1 MAGPNDFTDQN
12 IQDTYQRVL
21 QISSSG
27 EVTDGTGSL
36 APILYVTA
44 SHAISASHEI
54 TVEITSSYAQSASVS
69 DKTDT
74 VTNTDNSNHYVTFV
88 DSNNALPTPETH
100 YTAPWFYLNPAKRF
114 VFIEGRLQVK
124 GSDIWIESGSI
135 SASNSIYA
143 AGSITASGNISA
155 SGDINAGAQGTGSFD
170 HIITTGN
177 TIEFKDG
184 SSKLGSISADAAG
197 SITLGGAS
205 TDRASI
211 KVADVGATNGAHN
224 IRLLKG
230 AITSSGE
237 ISASNKIIAPQ
248 FDART
253 SGTGY
258 KLSGAKA
265 LYTHDSSTVVGRTGR
280 LTITGSSI
288 RFNRPGNDKQITF
301 YGNITASGDISASG
315 VVYATQFSTSGAIGG
330 GSLQA
335 ADADGTVTIQHGNIT
350 ASGAISA
357 SGTIYADNISA
368 SNDIHVGTSIR
379 HIDDDHTKITFA
391 PNTMT
396 LTAGGANYITLLS
409 SPSQQLTLGKN
420 VLASLDL
427 TVNGDVQLGNA
438 ITDKVSI
445 SGSLFAAGSI
455 TASGAISA
463 SGGFVGDLTGNAD
476 TVTVASDAGN
486 VTHYVG
492 FFDSTTGQQTPKTDA
507 GLTYNGSTNK
517 LTTTTV
523 AATQYTGTYNDVYYR
538 RYTYAAGEN
547 GVYGDTVTFGTDAA
561 GGANLLEGG
570 KFYNL
575 TTGLKWVPVDADT
588 PASSSGMIGYCM
600 TSRRNEFLI
609 KGFIRNSDVS
619 YLGSTDGAPLY
630 ISTGSGELQNCIPGS
645 GDVARVIGYVLD
657 ASDYHIFMDPDK
669 TWVKI
674 A

>member
-1 MAGPNDFTDQN
+1 
-12 IQDTYQRVL
+12 
-21 QISSSG
+21 
-27 EVTDGTGSL
+27 
-36 APILYVTA
+36 
-44 SHAISASHEI
+44 
-54 TVEITSSYAQSASVS
+54 
-69 DKTDT
+69 
-74 VTNTDNSNHYVTFV
+74 
-88 DSNNALPTPETH
+88 
-100 YTAPWFYLNPAKRF
+100 
-114 VFIEGRLQVK
+114 
-124 GSDIWIESGSI
+124 
-135 SASNSIYA
+135 
-143 AGSITASGNISA
+143 
-155 SGDINAGAQGTGSFD
+155 
-170 HIITTGN
+170 
-177 TIEFKDG
+177 
-184 SSKLGSISADAAG
+184 
-197 SITLGGAS
+197 
-205 TDRASI
+205 
-211 KVADVGATNGAHN
+211 
-224 IRLLKG
+224 
-230 AITSSGE
+230 
-237 ISASNKIIAPQ
+237 
-248 FDART
+248 
-253 SGTGY
+253 
-258 KLSGAKA
+258 
-265 LYTHDSSTVVGRTGR
+265 

-301 YGNITASGDISASG
+301 YGPITASGDISASG
-315 VVYATQFSTSGAIGG
+315 VVYAIQFSTSGAIGG

-335 ADADGTVTIQHGNIT
+335 ANADGTVTIQHGNIT
-350 ASGAISA
+350 ASGDISA
-357 SGTIYADNISA
+357 SGNL
-368 SNDIHVGTSIR
+368 TSQRLSFDAVDTSEDATHYLIFQKGGVAGP
-379 HIDDDHTKITFA
+379 DEVK
-391 PNTMT
+391 NTNGFSFNPSTDT
-396 LTAGGANYITLLS
+396 LFLGGNITLAG
-409 SPSQQLTLGKN
+409 Q
-420 VLASLDL
+420 A
-427 TVNGDVQLGNA
+427 GN
-438 ITDKVSI
+438 
-445 SGSLFAAGSI
+445 I

-523 AATQYTGTYNDVYYR
+523 AATQYTGTYNDVYFR

-561 GGANLLEGG
+561 GGADLLEGG

-619 YLGSTDGAPLY
+619 YIGSTDGAPLY